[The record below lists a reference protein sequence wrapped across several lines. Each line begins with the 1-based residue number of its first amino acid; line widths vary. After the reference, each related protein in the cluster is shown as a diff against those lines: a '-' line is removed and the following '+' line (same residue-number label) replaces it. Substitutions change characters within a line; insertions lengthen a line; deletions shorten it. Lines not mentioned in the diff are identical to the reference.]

1 LLYSLA
7 LAASD
12 GSLRSLYLIA
22 RSARC
27 DVRARIGHGRHL

>member
-12 GSLRSLYLIA
+12 GSLRSLRLTA

-27 DVRARIGHGRHL
+27 V